1 MADPVVDSA
10 PAARRQGWYRRLR
23 ERIRRNPALNQ
34 TWRIGVLV
42 TGGLVILAGLAMLV
56 LPGPGWAAVF
66 VGLAIL
72 ATEFAWA
79 KRLLDRTRARVRGMA
94 EKALDP
100 KVRRR
105 NQIIAAVTLVV
116 LVAGFVLLMRAF
128 GVPGILDPLVPDA
141 VAE

>member
-1 MADPVVDSA
+1 MADPTIETPSA
-10 PAARRQGWYRRLR
+10 PPRQRWYRRLR
-23 ERIRRNPALNQ
+23 ERIRRNTALNQ
-34 TWRIGVLV
+34 TWRIGVFV
-42 TGGLVILAGLAMLV
+42 VGGLVILAGLVMLV

-79 KRLLDRTRARVRGMA
+79 KRLLDRTREWVRATA

-100 KVRRR
+100 RVRRR
-105 NQIIAAVTLVV
+105 NQIIAAVTVV
-116 LVAGFVLLMRAF
+116 VVVAGTVLLLRAF
-128 GVPGILDPLVPDA
+128 GVPDLIDPVVPDA